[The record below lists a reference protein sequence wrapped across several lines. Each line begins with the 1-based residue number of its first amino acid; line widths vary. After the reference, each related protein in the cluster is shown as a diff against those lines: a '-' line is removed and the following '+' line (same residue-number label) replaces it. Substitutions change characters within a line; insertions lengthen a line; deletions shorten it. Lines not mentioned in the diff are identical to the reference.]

1 MILFVIKLGGKME
14 TKKVKIGDNEYE
26 VKEMLAIDFDVVA
39 ESEGKIE
46 TMRLLHTKGSN
57 ISVEEYDK
65 LTFKERNILTQAIN
79 EINGWGSLEED
90 EPSLKKKV

>member
-1 MILFVIKLGGKME
+1 ME
-14 TKKVKIGDNEYE
+14 TKKIEINDKTYT
-26 VKEMLAIDFDVVA
+26 VKEMLAIDFDSISA
-39 ESEGKIE
+39 TEDRIE
-46 TMRLLHTKGSN
+46 TMRLLHTKGSD

-65 LTFKERNILTQAIN
+65 LTLKERNILTQAIN

>member
-1 MILFVIKLGGKME
+1 ME